1 VQTAH
6 PEDCSFQ
13 TAIAIRAY
21 TEDPDRAPLGT
32 RPAKT
37 EVNASP
43 WTLVFDCETTTD
55 ATQRLRVGF
64 YQIRRKAAL
73 NQEGIFYDPAALT
86 ADERLLLTGYA
97 QSEGLTLVTVD
108 AFRSDIFLKYGY
120 TKCGTVVGFN
130 LPFDLSRIAVD
141 HGPARR
147 SMRGG
152 FSFQLTFNSE
162 DPRVRVK
169 HLSPRAA
176 LIDFATPGEQDTV
189 RGMRNRGLKVPP
201 YRGHFVDVKTAAAAL
216 LSRRF
221 SLDSLAAH
229 LATPTQKRKTD
240 DHGSITPAYLEYAR
254 ADVQVTWECYFELN
268 RIYAEHGLTRPLD
281 RLMSEASI
289 GKAYLQ
295 EMGIR
300 PFLGCDP
307 QFDRA
312 RFGEILCA
320 YYGGRAEVRN
330 RRVIREILYCDFKSM
345 YPTVNSLMGLWS
357 FVTADGITIEDSTK
371 DTREFLQ
378 AITVAGL
385 QEPAVWQK
393 LCTLVRVRPDGDIFP
408 VRAAYDG
415 VTNTIGLNR
424 LTSKSPLWF
433 TLADCVVSKLLTG
446 RCPEIEKAQTYRP
459 GPRQSGLK
467 PVAILGRSDF
477 SIDPNTDDFFT
488 RLIDLRD
495 EAKAGKDPIEKSL
508 KTIANSAS
516 YGIFIEVSRDD
527 APKSELL
534 DVFGPNGE
542 CEHVR
547 TKALEQ
553 PGRYF
558 HALLGVL
565 ITGAARLMLGI
576 AEKKTEELGLE
587 WAFCDTD
594 SLAIVR
600 PYGVS
605 KSDFEKKANQIVD
618 WFEALNPYRK
628 SGSILKIEDVNL
640 GIGCTDRAPLYCFAI
655 SAKRYALFNL
665 DAHGKPLLRKAS
677 AHGLGHLIDPYD
689 DAEAP
694 PNLPKPQVPLSEIG
708 VHRWHH
714 DLWVKIIQAAIDDD
728 ADKVSLDWHSALSSP
743 AAMRYSA
750 SSPQLLAWLDKW
762 NLGKPYEQQIRP
774 FGFMLSYSSRTGVF
788 APTWEASTV
797 GASARGRPRKRHQA
811 KPIAP
816 YCRDLASAEVTVFD
830 RLTGGRLSAEQLKTY
845 QEVLAQYHLSC
856 EGKFANGEFRDRGRT
871 KRRHVFATGFE
882 LIGKEANRVGE
893 SGEADPTVAIVEVF
907 QRHA

>member
-1 VQTAH
+1 METTRAEACFLT
-6 PEDCSFQ
+6 P
-13 TAIAIRAY
+13 IAIRAY
-21 TEDPDRAPLGT
+21 TEDPDRVPLGT
-32 RPAKT
+32 RPPKT
-37 EVNASP
+37 EINASP

-55 ATQRLRVGF
+55 ATQRLRIGF
-64 YQIRRKAAL
+64 FQIRREDKL
-73 NQEGIFYDPAALT
+73 HQEGAFYDPAALT
-86 ADERLLLTGYA
+86 ADEKTLLGAYA
-97 QSEGLTLVTVD
+97 QSQGLTLITID
-108 AFRSDIFLKYGY
+108 AFRSKIFLKYGY
-120 TKCGTVVGFN
+120 TRCGTVVGFN

-152 FSFQLTFNSE
+152 FSFQLTVNAD

-176 LIDFATPGEQDTV
+176 LIDFATPGDQDTA
-189 RGMRNRGLKVPP
+189 RGMRNRGYKVPA

-229 LATPTQKRKTD
+229 LETPTQKRKTD
-240 DHGSITPAYLEYAR
+240 EHGSLTPAYLDYAR
-254 ADVQVTWECYFELN
+254 TDVQVTWECYSELN
-268 RIYAEHGLTRPLD
+268 RQYAEHGLTRPID

-295 EMGIR
+295 EMGIK
-300 PFLGCDP
+300 PFLGCAP
-307 QFDRA
+307 HFDRA
-312 RFGEILCA
+312 HLGEILCA

-330 RRVIREILYCDFKSM
+330 RRVIREVLYCDFKSM
-345 YPTVNSLMGLWS
+345 YPTVNSLMGLWD
-357 FVTADGITIEDSTK
+357 FVVADGMGIEDTTQ
-371 DTREFLQ
+371 DTRAFLK
-378 AITVAGL
+378 AVTLADL
-385 QEPAVWQK
+385 REPATWRK
-393 LCTLVRVRPDGDIFP
+393 LCVLVRVKPDDDLFP
-408 VRAAYDG
+408 VRAEYDG

-424 LTSKSPLWF
+424 LTSKGPLWF
-433 TLADCVVSKLLTG
+433 TLADCIVSKLLTG
-446 RCPEIEKAQTYRP
+446 RCPEVEKAQTYRP

-467 PVAILGRSDF
+467 PVAILRKSDF
-477 SIDPNTDDFFT
+477 SIDPNADDFFT

-495 EAKAGKDPIEKSL
+495 EAKTHRDPIEKTL

-558 HALLGVL
+558 HPLLGVL

-576 AEKKTEELGLE
+576 AEKRTEELGLD

-594 SLAIVR
+594 SLAIIR
-600 PYGVS
+600 PPGKLRS
-605 KSDFEKKANQIVD
+605 NFQKKAHEIVD

-628 SGSILKIEDVNL
+628 SGSILKIEDVNC
-640 GIGCTDRAPLYCFAI
+640 GIGCTDRTPLYCFAI
-655 SAKRYALFNL
+655 SAKRYALFNF
-665 DAHGKPLLRKAS
+665 DAHGKPILRKAS
-677 AHGLGHLIDPYD
+677 AHGLGHLLDPYD
-689 DAEAP
+689 DADAAR
-694 PNLPKPQVPLSEIG
+694 NLPEPRVPLSEIG

-714 DLWVKIIQAAIDDD
+714 DLWIKIIQAAIDGDPER
-728 ADKVSLDWHSALSSP
+728 VLLDWHSALSRP

-762 NLGKPYEQQIRP
+762 NVGKPYEQQIRP
-774 FGFMLSYSSRTGVF
+774 FGFMLSYTARTGIF
-788 APTWEASTV
+788 APAWEASV
-797 GASARGRPRKRHQA
+797 VEASARGRPRKRHQA

-816 YCRDLASAEVTVFD
+816 YCRDLLLAKETVFD
-830 RLTGGRLSAEQLKTY
+830 RLTGAPVGAEELKTY
-845 QEVLAQYHLSC
+845 QEALAQYHLSC
-856 EGKFANGEFRDRGRT
+856 EGKFANAEFRDCGRT
-871 KRRHVFATGFE
+871 MRRHVVATQLV
-882 LIGKEANRVGE
+882 LIGKEANRIGE
-893 SGEADPTVAIVEVF
+893 SGEADPIAEATQVF
-907 QRHA
+907 GCKLP